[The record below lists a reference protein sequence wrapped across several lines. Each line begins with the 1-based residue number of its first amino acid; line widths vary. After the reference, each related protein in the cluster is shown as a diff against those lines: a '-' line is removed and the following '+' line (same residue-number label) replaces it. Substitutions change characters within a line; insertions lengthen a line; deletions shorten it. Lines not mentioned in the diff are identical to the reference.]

1 MVLSRSDRCRMVVK
15 WLSEQKKMPMS
26 KVGELIGYNNASSFS
41 QVLNDKRDVP
51 STFPARIA
59 SLDPRINID
68 FLTGESDEMLLP
80 GNIQPGTDELAKRQ
94 SKARE
99 SGVYMPPELLQ
110 MFADLSST
118 VRDQQHLIS
127 TLINNITKQ

>member
-1 MVLSRSDRCRMVVK
+1 
-15 WLSEQKKMPMS
+15 MS
-26 KVGELIGYNNASSFS
+26 QVGELIGYTNASSFS
-41 QVLNDKRDVP
+41 QVLNSKRDIP

-68 FLTGESDEMLLP
+68 FLTGDSEEMLLP
-80 GNIQPGTDELAKRQ
+80 GNTQPETDELAKRQ
-94 SKARE
+94 PKTRE
-99 SGVYMPPELLQ
+99 SGVYMPHELLQ

-118 VRDQQHLIS
+118 VRDQQQLIS

>member
-15 WLSEQKKMPMS
+15 WLSEQRKIPMS

-41 QVLNDKRDVP
+41 QVLNDKRDIP
-51 STFPARIA
+51 STLPARIA

-80 GNIQPGTDELAKRQ
+80 GNTQPETDELAKRQ
-94 SKARE
+94 PKTLE
-99 SGVYMPPELLQ
+99 SGVYMPHELLQ

-118 VRDQQHLIS
+118 VRDQQQLIS